1 MSENISNEQKE
12 KYIQQLSSELVML
25 RAKANMTQEYLSN
38 LVGISRQTYCAIE
51 TQKKAMSWGTYLA
64 LIFVFDSMQET
75 SAVIRKLGILP
86 ENMIEQLNSQKE
98 VDQ

>member
-51 TQKKAMSWGTYLA
+51 TQKKSMSWSTYLA

-86 ENMIEQLNSQKE
+86 ANMIEQLNSQKE
-98 VDQ
+98 VNQ